1 MIKIEILLSEFNGE
15 KYLIDLFESLLSQ
28 TYRNFRILI
37 RDDFSTDNSIN
48 IIKKYTKNYPDT
60 FRLFQDSLG

>member
-1 MIKIEILLSEFNGE
+1 MIKIEILLSVFNGE
-15 KYLIDLFESLLSQ
+15 KYLIELFESLLSQ

-60 FRLFQDSLG
+60 F